1 MRSLL
6 SVDIT
11 ARPLIADVLTHMWM
25 TSSPSVRPSWEGPCG
40 GKYSIQNS
48 LASIF
53 HGIDP
58 PESCRYE
65 VEFHCSCFP
74 SNDLQ
79 DTMNAGDAAE
89 TEATLPALVS
99 LGSEVQED
107 HSSINTNFLVVLS
120 SSKEQENN
128 PPNQVSNSS
137 STAITPSPT
146 STEQEKLVRNKPSPS
161 DDSFSS
167 NSLHQNATLQVDSV
181 SSSLQKSDS
190 LPHDQDCRVSLLTE
204 SMSSAAMVQ
213 AKLLTVSKVCIFRHL
228 QLEYPVLAPLQFLLA
243 KKFF

>member
-65 VEFHCSCFP
+65 VEFHCSRFP

-89 TEATLPALVS
+89 TEATC
-99 LGSEVQED
+99 LG
-107 HSSINTNFLVVLS
+107 F
-120 SSKEQENN
+120 
-128 PPNQVSNSS
+128 
-137 STAITPSPT
+137 
-146 STEQEKLVRNKPSPS
+146 
-161 DDSFSS
+161 
-167 NSLHQNATLQVDSV
+167 
-181 SSSLQKSDS
+181 
-190 LPHDQDCRVSLLTE
+190 
-204 SMSSAAMVQ
+204 
-213 AKLLTVSKVCIFRHL
+213 FR
-228 QLEYPVLAPLQFLLA
+228 F
-243 KKFF
+243 